1 MAQTPEGRVK
11 DAVKKLLK
19 GKGIWYYL
27 PMQNGMGVV
36 GIPDFI
42 CCWGGRFLAVET
54 KAPGK
59 LKNLTPNQRKRQEEI
74 VAAHGM
80 AVTVDSAEM
89 LEEYLDGQQKDHR
102 WKYVQVQKQEPSE

>member
-11 DAVKKLLK
+11 EAVKRELK
-19 GKGIWYYL
+19 KRGIWYYL

-42 CCWGGRFLAVET
+42 CCWDGHFLAIET

-59 LKNLTPNQRKRQEEI
+59 LKNLTANQVKRQDEI
-74 VAAHGM
+74 KTAGGT
-80 AVTVDSAEM
+80 AVTVDSVAMLKEILDVYEKVEKPAE
-89 LEEYLDGQQKDHR
+89 
-102 WKYVQVQKQEPSE
+102 